1 MRYERLH
8 LLCLAIRDA
17 DRKEL
22 TVSWVPQTVTHVYAS
37 RSMDVAGH
45 AIDIAESAYDL
56 GVEATEWLPRLVESA
71 GELFDLGSG
80 NIAMLGGGFRDD
92 QQGALSQMVTSDGK
106 PDLAIALMSAV
117 QEIGPEVIRRHTHNA
132 MRSSV
137 IEQLSALRES
147 EPRIYGI
154 YTRHL
159 GCKDVVSV
167 HAHDPDGYG
176 ALFSMPCAE
185 VVEPEPALKRTWER
199 VAVHIAT
206 AYRMRRRLDAA
217 VASGGYA
224 ATDLPLDAEAILDPT
239 SFSVKE
245 AVGDAQ
251 TEKTAATIREAALRV
266 DRARGKLRRKDPDE
280 ALDLW
285 KAMVR
290 GRWSI
295 VDWFDSDGR
304 RFVLARPNAPNL
316 GDPRGL
322 TEREHQVV
330 TYASHGESSK
340 LISYRLGISK
350 QRVSKL
356 LHDSM
361 HKLGVK
367 TTAQLVEKMRAF
379 PSA

>member
-1 MRYERLH
+1 M
-8 LLCLAIRDA
+8 DA
-17 DRKEL
+17 AVR
-22 TVSWVPQTVTHVYAS
+22 
-37 RSMDVAGH
+37 
-45 AIDIAESAYDL
+45 AIDVAESAYDL
-56 GVEATEWLPRLVESA
+56 GVEASEWLPRLVES
-71 GELFDLGSG
+71 GRELFDLGSG
-80 NIAMLGGGFRDD
+80 NIAMLGGGLRHD
-92 QQGALSQMVTSDGK
+92 QQATVSQVVTSDGK
-106 PDLAIALMSAV
+106 PDLAIALMTAV
-117 QEIGPEVIRRHTHNA
+117 QEIGPEVIRTHTA
-132 MRSSV
+132 GALQSEV
-137 IEQLSALRES
+137 IEQLSSRRES
-147 EPRIYGI
+147 EPRVYEI

-167 HAHDPDGYG
+167 HAHDPDGHG
-176 ALFSMPCAE
+176 ALISMPAAE
-185 VVEPEPALKRTWER
+185 VAELSPAEKRTWER
-199 VAVHIAT
+199 LAVHIAT
-206 AYRMRRRLDAA
+206 AYRMRRRLGAA
-217 VASGGYA
+217 VVSAGYTA
-224 ATDLPLDAEAILDPT
+224 GDLPLDAEALLDPA

-266 DRARGKLRRKDPDE
+266 DRARGKLRREDPDE
-280 ALDLW
+280 ALHLW

-304 RFVLARPNAPNL
+304 RFVLAKPNAPEL

-330 TYASHGESSK
+330 TYVSHGESSK
-340 LISYRLGISK
+340 LISYRLGITK

-356 LHDSM
+356 LRNGM

-367 TTAQLVEKMRAF
+367 TTAQLVEKLRGF